1 MAALDG
7 IRVLDLTRLLPGPF
21 ASVVLADLGAT
32 VDKVE
37 DAGAGDYTRV
47 TPPMQGDTGLMFH
60 TLNRGKRGMVL
71 DLKKPE
77 GVAALK
83 RMVTSYDVVFE
94 QFRPGVLERLGVGH
108 AVLRELNPKLIVC
121 ALTGY
126 GQTGPLAKRAGH
138 DLNYMAR
145 AGLLGAMGPR
155 DQAPAT
161 PSFQLADVSGG
172 MWCVIAILAALRERE
187 LTGEGK
193 LIDIGMIESVVPF
206 ALPVMAKLMGGESV
220 ERGNEM
226 LTGGLAIYRTYLTK
240 DGGAVAFGALEPKFF
255 QAFFTAVEMPVDAS
269 YVVPGP
275 HQAELQATLE
285 ALFAS
290 RTRDEWLQLNDEH
303 DVCLEPVLRPD
314 ELFTD
319 AHLQARKVFLDVE
332 TPDGVVKQLRT
343 PVTPLDLEPRPA
355 PKQGEH
361 TDRILTD
368 AGFSAEEIA
377 SLRAQRAV
385 R

>member
-1 MAALDG
+1 
-7 IRVLDLTRLLPGPF
+7 
-21 ASVVLADLGAT
+21 
-32 VDKVE
+32 
-37 DAGAGDYTRV
+37 
-47 TPPMQGDTGLMFH
+47 
-60 TLNRGKRGMVL
+60 
-71 DLKKPE
+71 
-77 GVAALK
+77 
-83 RMVTSYDVVFE
+83 
-94 QFRPGVLERLGVGH
+94 
-108 AVLRELNPKLIVC
+108 
-121 ALTGY
+121 
-126 GQTGPLAKRAGH
+126 PLAKRAGH

-275 HQAELQATLE
+275 HQA
-285 ALFAS
+285 
-290 RTRDEWLQLNDEH
+290 
-303 DVCLEPVLRPD
+303 
-314 ELFTD
+314 
-319 AHLQARKVFLDVE
+319 
-332 TPDGVVKQLRT
+332 
-343 PVTPLDLEPRPA
+343 
-355 PKQGEH
+355 
-361 TDRILTD
+361 
-368 AGFSAEEIA
+368 
-377 SLRAQRAV
+377 
-385 R
+385 